1 MPSKNVWTSPQKDV
15 RRMPLSYPLQTH
27 GLRPRGD
34 LDHPIDL
41 DPHLLGDPDQTGPPQ
56 TGDPHLL
63 GDPDHPIDP
72 DLHLRGDPDL
82 PGDPDLHLRGD
93 PDLPG
98 DQDLRLLG
106 DPDLPGD
113 LDLHLL
119 GDLDQTGPPQTG
131 DPDPL
136 LNLGEPRTILMSL
149 RTMTEFLG
157 PPLSHGRPLKGGPM
171 TGEPRTGDPDLLTTL
186 GRLWTGRRSN

>member
-15 RRMPLSYPLQTH
+15 RRMPRSHPLMTH

-34 LDHPIDL
+34 PDHPIDQ
-41 DPHLLGDPDQTGPPQ
+41 DPHLLGDLDQTGPPQ
-56 TGDPHLL
+56 TGDPHL
-63 GDPDHPIDP
+63 
-72 DLHLRGDPDL
+72 RGDPDL
-82 PGDPDLHLRGD
+82 LGDPDQRLLGD
-93 PDLPG
+93 LDHRG

-131 DPDPL
+131 DPDPP